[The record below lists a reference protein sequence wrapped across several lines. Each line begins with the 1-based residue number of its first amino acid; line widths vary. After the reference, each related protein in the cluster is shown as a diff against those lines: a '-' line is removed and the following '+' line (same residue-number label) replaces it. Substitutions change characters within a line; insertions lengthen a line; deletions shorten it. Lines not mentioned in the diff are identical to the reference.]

1 MAALWQSLL
10 PIQHFPQAGALRAT
24 LGAGLRAVFHDRDA
38 MCYRPVPTAVMVIRE
53 RHGARDTRAVAER
66 GGFEG

>member
-10 PIQHFPQAGALRAT
+10 PIQHSPQAGALRAT
-24 LGAGLRAVFHDRDA
+24 LGAGLRVVFHDRDA
-38 MCYRPVPTAVMVIRE
+38 MSYRPVPTEVVVIRV
-53 RHGARDTRAVAER
+53 RHGARDARAVAER